1 VHLYPE
7 LLTLG
12 NTIGG
17 FRILDAVAVIGFFI
31 LLLVILKKLAW
42 GPLMNVMEE
51 RENFVANE
59 IEVAEKYRA
68 DSEVA
73 LKEAQAE
80 LQKTRAESQ
89 QMIEDAKAIGI
100 KQSEEIVQTARDE
113 AERMKTTAQA
123 DIQSEKERAVQAL
136 QEQVA
141 SLSVLIAS
149 KVIEKEIGSE
159 DHENLIADYIKEVG
173 EER

>member
-1 VHLYPE
+1 MHLYTE
-7 LLTLG
+7 LLTVG
-12 NTIGG
+12 NAVGG
-17 FRILDAVAVIGFFI
+17 FRILDSIAVIFFF
-31 LLLVILKKLAW
+31 LLLLFILKKLAW
-42 GPLMNVMEE
+42 GPLMKVMEE
-51 RENFVANE
+51 RESFVADE
-59 IEVAEKYRA
+59 IETAEKYRKE
-68 DSEVA
+68 SEVA

-89 QMIEDAKAIGI
+89 QMIEDAKAIGV

-113 AERMKTTAQA
+113 AERLKKQAQA
-123 DIQSEKERAVQAL
+123 DIENEKERAVQAL
-136 QEQVA
+136 QDQVA

-149 KVIEKEIGSE
+149 KVIEKEIGKE